1 MKPHFK
7 FLGKPLLAG
16 IAAATVL
23 AGAAKAELYKV
34 TSIAPGMSP
43 FIVNTAISKVVN
55 DNVEGIEFQVRA
67 TGAATKHMVDAGMGK
82 VDFLFGSPTINWMMV
97 NQIGPFKDMAAA
109 PELEQNVGMIF
120 AYQMGPYHYVT
131 RADSGI
137 ETLEDIRGRKVFIGP
152 PGGAASNVVLNN
164 VLKPAYGIT
173 ADDFEVQTFGF
184 DAATQAFQDDK
195 IDLIV
200 LPTNIPSPVVQQFA
214 LTKEIR
220 LVDIDVSN
228 AIVTKETGGTVNTI
242 PAGTYG
248 KNHVGGDITTH
259 GAIVNFSAGMHVDE
273 EVVYQ
278 VTKAIWE
285 NLDDI
290 HGTADWMKNT
300 IKKETALELIAG
312 RLHPGAERYYR
323 EAGWDIPDAQVFAPS
338 N

>member
-1 MKPHFK
+1 MKRTLNTFC
-7 FLGKPLLAG
+7 KPLVAGLA
-16 IAAATVL
+16 ASVL
-23 AGAAKAELYKV
+23 MAGAAVADLYKV

-43 FIVNTAISKVVN
+43 FIVNTAIAKVVN
-55 DNVEGIEFQVRA
+55 EHVDGVEFQVRA

-82 VDFLFGSPTINWMMV
+82 VDFLFGSPTINWLMV
-97 NQIGPFKDMAAA
+97 NQIGPYKGMEKA
-109 PELEQNVGMIF
+109 PELEKNVGMIF
-120 AYQMGPYHYVT
+120 SYQMGPYHYIT

-137 ETLEDIRGRKVFIGP
+137 EKIEDIKGKKVFVGP
-152 PGGAASNVVLNN
+152 PGGAASNVVMNN
-164 VLKPAYGIT
+164 ILKPLTGMT

-184 DAATQAFQDDK
+184 DAAAQAFQDDK

-200 LPTNIPSPVVQQFA
+200 LPTNTPSPVVQQFA

-220 LVDIDVSN
+220 LIDIDVSK
-228 AIVTKETGGTVNTI
+228 AKITKALGGTTNVI

-248 KNHVGGDITTH
+248 PNHKGGDVSTH

-285 NLDDI
+285 HLDEI
-290 HGTADWMKNT
+290 HGTAEWMKNT
-300 IKKETALELIAG
+300 IKRETALELIAG

-323 EAGWDIPDAQVFAPS
+323 EAGWDIPEATVFAPKQ
-338 N
+338 